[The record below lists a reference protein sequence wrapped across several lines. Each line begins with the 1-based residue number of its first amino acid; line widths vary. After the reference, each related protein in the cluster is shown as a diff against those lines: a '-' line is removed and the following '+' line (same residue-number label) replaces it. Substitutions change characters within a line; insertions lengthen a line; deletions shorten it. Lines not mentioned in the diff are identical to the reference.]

1 MLHLERK
8 LAAPMDACARRP
20 GTPVP
25 QGLRACPEKG
35 SGCGGGSSGQQGQG
49 NVINWLCGAH
59 WNAAESGRQ
68 GMCCRRRRTHAYQAA
83 RASVR
88 IRARERGDRLAQRRH
103 ALLADEVRHH
113 VCVVRDDVAVERIVR
128 RGRVGLASAGL
139 AGKRSGGPRRGREA
153 GPHHRLCP
161 HPTHA
166 PLRVQS
172 GPASHAARPPW
183 SASAPATGAAG
194 QQCVSD
200 QAKECSCF
208 VQRCSYKKEKQVEGV
223 RGTGARTGTSPR
235 HEYGMAAHFRAP
247 PAPGAFARARR
258 MRSRAQRAHSGQCV
272 HRAWRVA
279 SGRPCDGRD

>member
-25 QGLRACPEKG
+25 QGLRACPENG

-68 GMCCRRRRTHAYQAA
+68 GMCCRRRRMPHAYQAA

-183 SASAPATGAAG
+183 SASAPATEWGG
-194 QQCVSD
+194 VFPTSKRVFMFCPEVFLQ
-200 QAKECSCF
+200 K
-208 VQRCSYKKEKQVEGV
+208 RKKG
-223 RGTGARTGTSPR
+223 RRSSWHRTGTSPR
-235 HEYGMAAHFRAP
+235 HAQGRYGCYGSALSEAA
-247 PAPGAFARARR
+247 GGIRARPAD
-258 MRSRAQRAHSGQCV
+258 AQPRTAC
-272 HRAWRVA
+272 A
-279 SGRPCDGRD
+279 

>member
-183 SASAPATGAAG
+183 SASAPATERGGAA
-194 QQCVSD
+194 V
-200 QAKECSCF
+200 CF
-208 VQRCSYKKEKQVEGV
+208 RPSKRVFMFCPRCSYKKEKQVEGV